1 MTSFCNLVILHT
13 LLITLSFII
22 LKDENIPVNAVDR
35 WYKPWFY
42 THVLDLMFNKDDNDN
57 NNKTN
62 RKYVEYIPTKDY
74 FHRHNKCI
82 FWMLRYDFGFA
93 NHPLFRF
100 LNA

>member
-1 MTSFCNLVILHT
+1 M
-13 LLITLSFII
+13 
-22 LKDENIPVNAVDR
+22 NAVDR

-42 THVLDLMFNKDDNDN
+42 THVLDLMFNNKDDNEN

-93 NHPLFRF
+93 NHPLFRYTGINEYSIAYDIYIYNY
-100 LNA
+100 LN